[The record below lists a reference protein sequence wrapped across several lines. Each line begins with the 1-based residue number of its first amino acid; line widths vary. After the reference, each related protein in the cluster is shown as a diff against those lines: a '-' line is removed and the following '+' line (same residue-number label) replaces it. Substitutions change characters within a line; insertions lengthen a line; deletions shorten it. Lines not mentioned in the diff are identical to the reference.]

1 MLHNII
7 CFQFQLYYISLRTAG
22 WRSVTKKKKSDTVRL
37 LIGAPLVTLLKTQS
51 TLCQKYL
58 NHCCVASA
66 HTVFC
71 C

>member
-37 LIGAPLVTLLKTQS
+37 LIGAPLVTLLKTPS

-66 HTVFC
+66 HNIFC